1 MKTKWP
7 TIRRRVY
14 PSGLASFQVDLGE
27 LNGKRERHTFGT
39 KEEAESFAEQAR
51 VKRLNEGLSA
61 FAISQELRVDALNAS
76 GLLQGRDVSLT
87 GCAEYYLKHAAAY
100 QNAPKIPAIVAR
112 MLTEAESNQRRGRT
126 VEDLRA
132 RLNTFAEDFKEHR
145 LGNLTVEDIQE
156 WVIDDDWQPRTRI
169 NYLTKISQ
177 LMNFGIRNGWI
188 ETNIAERIPRPSVE
202 DAEPKI
208 FTVEQAQILLDNAHA
223 HNLLPYVAIS
233 LFGGLRSAELLRL
246 DWPSVIVEQDV
257 IRVGANVAKKRA
269 RRFAAINDTLKAWLN
284 VHAWPKQGA
293 VVDASKFRQSLEN
306 LRKAVGIQEW
316 PHNGLRHSFGSY
328 HFAMYGD
335 AIKTAQ
341 RMGNSADIVHRHY
354 KALVLPADAARF
366 WQLRPK
372 EVSQPDSLRLTVK

>member
-87 GCAEYYLKHAAAY
+87 GGAEYYLKHAAAY

-208 FTVEQAQILLDNAHA
+208 FTVEQAQILLDNAQLNIHRNERRRA
-223 HNLLPYVAIS
+223 VAVAIGTPPMRKLFFLCSVGNKLYFSFVCCRGSGRRVASSPDTPAS
-233 LFGGLRSAELLRL
+233 L
-246 DWPSVIVEQDV
+246 
-257 IRVGANVAKKRA
+257 AK
-269 RRFAAINDTLKAWLN
+269 DT
-284 VHAWPKQGA
+284 
-293 VVDASKFRQSLEN
+293 
-306 LRKAVGIQEW
+306 
-316 PHNGLRHSFGSY
+316 
-328 HFAMYGD
+328 
-335 AIKTAQ
+335 
-341 RMGNSADIVHRHY
+341 
-354 KALVLPADAARF
+354 VL
-366 WQLRPK
+366 
-372 EVSQPDSLRLTVK
+372 